1 MSFAKQ
7 DGGKWGISRSY
18 KDQGPYCPVSFVGII
33 TTVLPREAAHAAGP
47 PPDTWAHTHDPGPS
61 RPGQALAT
69 LGRQDWVG
77 AGRGSVIAQLGWAPG
92 TGLPWAPGPREPASC
107 VQEPAG
113 PKGGCRGRGRP
124 DVGGMTGGRT
134 RGQYTE
140 AGPPFSA
147 PGREKVSCTDT
158 PEPGGNQSLLYRPG
172 IP

>member
-1 MSFAKQ
+1 MPPPPGDQGPAPAAALAEGGGPRALSFAKQ
-7 DGGKWGISRSY
+7 DDGKWGISRSY

-134 RGQYTE
+134 RGQ
-140 AGPPFSA
+140 
-147 PGREKVSCTDT
+147 
-158 PEPGGNQSLLYRPG
+158 
-172 IP
+172 